1 MIDIKASLHFFK
13 SLRSQRF
20 HRWPASLFVP
30 LKTIKNLN
38 FTLRNK
44 RKAGVRISPPFS
56 LSITFRITYKKK
68 RKMASKNRNKV
79 TTLQQLQQRSEEL
92 KDAGYIAVRPDA
104 FTPLKNGGG
113 KVFSWNDY
121 VHSMLLTTAGMSAS
135 GGDASGSAARQQVST
150 IFASSG
156 GENLGKPKGVGTEG
170 LGFMEWGIANRLPN
184 LIWMLSRM
192 SPFTAAGVDYIKKIL
207 VGRGPAPKYHYTQYV
222 GGNITEKYIP
232 YESAGVLLRGQIA
245 DLKAKEEAA
254 AEAKRQNEQQSQNGQ
269 SQQEESPFSAVQ
281 LQVLSSDEEDSE
293 EMKSLKE
300 ALHKWEETQAQLRD
314 FIENNDL
321 MQTFLDLAGDM
332 ALMSQCFVELQLNQR
347 SLDENGKA
355 VPTAQ
360 WTPKVIGLKHRS
372 IFTTRLERMD
382 ENYRINYAY
391 VSNQWLDPTQYVGV
405 QKEEDRKIAAIPY
418 LPTTS
423 AVKDLQRKIR
433 EARQKNVSRKKRPTR
448 FIMSPRDF
456 GGPYYADALWHSIFA
471 GSIFEYAFT
480 IVDDRLTRKR
490 NSNII
495 GRVIYIHQDYI
506 SRLYQQQGEK
516 KKKTQGEIQNEIFT
530 SINTWLSNPDNAG
543 QALIS
548 SAFTGSDGK
557 EHKAWEIVEIETKAN
572 DQANADKT
580 ELQEIS
586 SIIFFAMGL
595 DAKLIGN
602 TPGDTASSGGTDL
615 RERFLVK
622 QIQFAPLQQLM
633 IRPLEVLSR
642 FNDWDEHLVWW
653 IDREVL
659 TTLDN
664 SKTGVAKQEAS

>member
-1 MIDIKASLHFFK
+1 
-13 SLRSQRF
+13 
-20 HRWPASLFVP
+20 
-30 LKTIKNLN
+30 
-38 FTLRNK
+38 
-44 RKAGVRISPPFS
+44 
-56 LSITFRITYKKK
+56 
-68 RKMASKNRNKV
+68 MASKNRNKV
-79 TTLQQLQQRSEEL
+79 TNLQQLQQRSEEL
-92 KDAGYIAVRPDA
+92 KDAGYVAVRPDA

-156 GENLGKPKGVGTEG
+156 GENMGKPKDVGTEG
-170 LGFMEWGIANRLPN
+170 LGFMEWGMANRLPN

-245 DLKAKEEAA
+245 DLKAK
-254 AEAKRQNEQQSQNGQ
+254 
-269 SQQEESPFSAVQ
+269 
-281 LQVLSSDEEDSE
+281 DEEDSE

-300 ALHKWEETQAQLRD
+300 VLRKWKETNAQLRD
-314 FIENNDL
+314 FLENNDL

-433 EARQKNVSRKKRPTR
+433 EARQKQVSRKKRPTR

-495 GRVIYIHQDYI
+495 GRVIYIHQDYV

-642 FNDWDEHLVWW
+642 FNDWDEHLVWQ

-664 SKTGVAKQEAS
+664 SKTGVAKQGQE

>member
-1 MIDIKASLHFFK
+1 MA
-13 SLRSQRF
+13 
-20 HRWPASLFVP
+20 
-30 LKTIKNLN
+30 KN
-38 FTLRNK
+38 
-44 RKAGVRISPPFS
+44 
-56 LSITFRITYKKK
+56 
-68 RKMASKNRNKV
+68 KNRV
-79 TTLQQLQQRSEEL
+79 TNLQQLQQRSAEL
-92 KDAGYIAVRPDA
+92 KDAGYVAVRPDA
-104 FTPLKNGGG
+104 FVSPKNGGN

-121 VHSMLLTTAGMSAS
+121 VHGMLLTTAGMSTS
-135 GGDASGSAARQQVST
+135 GGDAGCSAARQQVST

-170 LGFMEWGIANRLPN
+170 LGFMDWGMANRLPN

-207 VGRGPAPKYHYTQYV
+207 VGRGPAAKYHYTQYV

-254 AEAKRQNEQQSQNGQ
+254 RKAEQEEQQAQQQSQQNQ
-269 SQQEESPFSAVQ
+269 QSSQQEEPPFPAISSQVSPQ
-281 LQVLSSDEEDSE
+281 NEEESE

-300 ALHKWEETQAQLRD
+300 ALAKWEETNSQLRD

-321 MQTFLDLAGDM
+321 MQTFLDMAGDM

-347 SLDENGKA
+347 SLDENGNA

-360 WTPKVIGLKHRS
+360 WTPKVVGLKHRS

-418 LPTTS
+418 LPATS

-433 EARQKNVSRKKRPTR
+433 EARQQRVSRKKRPTR

-506 SRLYQQQGEK
+506 AKLYQQQGEQ
-516 KKKTQGEIQNEIFT
+516 KKKTHGEIQNEIFT
-530 SINTWLSNPDNAG
+530 AINTWLSNPDNAG

-633 IRPLEVLSR
+633 IRPLEVLTR
-642 FNDWDEHLVWW
+642 FNDWDEHLVWQ

-664 SKTGVAKQEAS
+664 SKTGVAKQGQE